1 MAKRVDNEKDT
12 AQMNLEGYNDVFAD
26 VINAFLFEGK
36 REVREEE
43 LEEAPTRSSYKGKRT
58 RTQERDLA
66 KYWKR
71 TEIRIFFGT
80 ENQMGPDVDMPLRV
94 IGYDGAAYRDQL
106 YYVKG
111 KNGKRRRNHNPRYP
125 VITLV
130 LYFGYKKHWDK
141 PKKLKEV
148 LKNVPEALDPYVND
162 YEIHVFEV
170 AWMTEEQ
177 LQLLKSDFRFVADYF
192 MQMFAPIMYCLGNCS
207 T

>member
-1 MAKRVDNEKDT
+1 MAKRVGNEKDA

-36 REVREEE
+36 QEVREEE
-43 LEEAPTRSSYKGKRT
+43 LQEAPVRSSYKGKGT

-80 ENQMGPDVDMPLRV
+80 ENQMRSDEDMPLRV

-125 VITLV
+125 VITFV
-130 LYFGYKKHWDK
+130 LYFGYEKHWDK

-148 LKNVPEALDPYVND
+148 LKNVGGATST
-162 YEIHVFEV
+162 FE
-170 AWMTEEQ
+170 
-177 LQLLKSDFRFVADYF
+177 K
-192 MQMFAPIMYCLGNCS
+192 
-207 T
+207 